1 MIERRGLDWGGKKRV
16 LSPGKEAD
24 GGENLTGGARLGPM
38 DHHRAK
44 RGYEKKE
51 EMTMNSPRWNTK
63 ARDQRRRAAV
73 AQNRWRRWSLG
84 LGFAVARSEGGT
96 GSRLR

>member
-44 RGYEKKE
+44 RGHGERGDDDELTTANYGSE
-51 EMTMNSPRWNTK
+51 EWTK
-63 ARDQRRRAAV
+63 V
-73 AQNRWRRWSLG
+73 A
-84 LGFAVARSEGGT
+84 GGEQ
-96 GSRLR
+96 